1 MGFTLQILGAASA
14 TPSSFLNPTSQ
25 VLTVEGRLFMIDC
38 GEGCSQM
45 MQRMHLS
52 FVKLEAVFISHTHGD
67 HLFGLFGLLST
78 MTLYSRSEPL
88 HIFGPEALGPILDF
102 YKANFGSHESYEI
115 VFHRVLLSS
124 PQEIYTSSKAS
135 VRVSAFKL
143 NHRIECYGYRF
154 DEILSE
160 RGAAARTP
168 ASYAYCSDT
177 APFPE
182 LSSYVRGVKV
192 LYHEATY
199 PRDQKEKASTYF
211 HSTSEDAARCA
222 LEAGAGK
229 LLIGHYSKRI
239 KDYEA
244 FRQECTAIFPD
255 TVAVQ
260 GGDVFE
266 IV

>member
-14 TPSSFLNPTSQ
+14 TPSSFLNPSSQ
-25 VLTVEGRLFMIDC
+25 VLGSGGRLFMIDC

-45 MQRMHLS
+45 IQRMHLS
-52 FVKLEAVFISHTHGD
+52 FVKIEALFVSHVHGD
-67 HLFGLFGLLST
+67 HVFGLFGLLST
-78 MTLYSRSEPL
+78 MTLYSRSEHL
-88 HIFGPEALGPILDF
+88 HIFGPKELGTVLDF
-102 YKANFGSHESYEI
+102 YESMFGSHDSYGI
-115 VFHRVLLSS
+115 VFHAVSTDSLC
-124 PQEIYTSSKAS
+124 EIYTSSRGD
-135 VRVSAFKL
+135 VRVSAFPL
-143 NHRIECYGYRF
+143 NHRVECYGYRF

-160 RGAAARTP
+160 RSAAKHP
-168 ASYAYCSDT
+168 PVSYAYCSDT

-182 LSSYVRGVKV
+182 LPSYVRGVST

-199 PRDQKEKASTYF
+199 PKALKDKAEMYF
-211 HSTSEDAARCA
+211 HSTGEDAARCA

-244 FRQECTAIFPD
+244 FRQECTAIFPN

-266 IV
+266 IN